1 MQVVSLFESSLSLSR
16 LFELNYGFPVTI
28 HVQTLFPFR
37 IHPGPTYSHGFRAP
51 RATWIQTELFL
62 TFPNPILRSITLMPL
77 NAPETGGRFRVW
89 VDVGKGMGDELA
101 WDRKVRLDVSTSL
114 SVIRRSYPSMGKIV
128 AKLMAQLIV

>member
-51 RATWIQTELFL
+51 RATWIQTELLL

>member
-1 MQVVSLFESSLSLSR
+1 
-16 LFELNYGFPVTI
+16 
-28 HVQTLFPFR
+28 
-37 IHPGPTYSHGFRAP
+37 
-51 RATWIQTELFL
+51 
-62 TFPNPILRSITLMPL
+62 MPL

-101 WDRKVRLDVSTSL
+101 WDRKVRLDVSMSL